1 MTIAYTTPDELL
13 PVAFEDGLFN
23 WSSGDGLSGSDT
35 LEATGGVSLVPGDGD
50 FGSCLEIVKTA
61 STQRVRC
68 MIPTELVPGRY
79 LRVRVRLKAV
89 SGTMPEA
96 RVAGTPVDSAG
107 GAISG
112 LTGIGPSKSLTE
124 YGEIVEISGIIGTGA
139 RDGVDMIW
147 GMDAKAGHFGFD
159 LTGGNGGV
167 IRIDDLIIEDA
178 TALFLPQIV
187 GAVDVR
193 DFGAIGDGVADDTE
207 AFFAADSAAEGRAV
221 YVSPGTYHLAES
233 VTLENTVR
241 IAGKITMPDEA
252 ILILQK
258 DLDLPTYADAF
269 GSEAIGLAKAFQA
282 LLNSGSHDTL
292 DLGGRSV
299 QLTEPLDMYAAV
311 PNRDTYATRRVIKN
325 GQIEASNSS
334 DWDDD
339 VLTSVATYDPAN
351 AYFLEGVENVANI
364 AVGALVEGV
373 GVGREV
379 YVRAVDVASNTV
391 RLNCPLYDAEG
402 TQNFTFRRFKY
413 LLDFSGFGNLAKF
426 GLSDIEFRCNG
437 RASGLMIPPAGIG
450 LHVRDCVFT
459 RPKNRALTSP
469 GEGCQGMMVDRC
481 QFLSD
486 ESPLT
491 VPERISIAMNAT
503 GNDVKIRDNRFVHFK
518 HSIVLAGA
526 GNMISGNH
534 WFQGDSAS
542 NGIRSAGL
550 ILSKTNCKTTITGNY
565 IDNNYI
571 LWANEHDQEP
581 EQSDEFSFG
590 GLTIN
595 GNIFTV
601 NDVSTAF
608 RFFFVRPHG
617 TGHFLNGLTM
627 GNNVFRALNG
637 NIDRVE
643 EIDTSFAMLELD
655 RSYNV
660 MVQGNVFNAVSAQIR
675 NPLVLK
681 ADQNTAAETWTVDCG
696 ENLPFKGRARSVES
710 VIAEGPL
717 KTAGGTVT
725 WATPYSETEQGSNGD
740 KVKLIWPTALKG
752 RVTLTTRVDAPL

>member
-1 MTIAYTTPDELL
+1 MTIAYMTPDELM
-13 PVAFEDGLFN
+13 PVAFSDGLFN
-23 WSSGDGLSGSDT
+23 WSSGDGLSSNDT
-35 LEATGGVSLVPGDGD
+35 LESVGGIALVPGDGD
-50 FGSCLEIVKTA
+50 FGSCLEIVKTS

-68 MIPTELVPGRY
+68 LVPTDMAAGRY
-79 LRVRVRLKAV
+79 LRIRIRVKAI
-89 SGTMPEA
+89 SGTLPEV

-107 GAISG
+107 TAIAG
-112 LTGIGPSKSLTE
+112 LTAIGPSKALSE
-124 YGEIVEISGIIGTGA
+124 YGQITEISGIVGTGS
-139 RDGVDMIW
+139 RDGVDMVW
-147 GMDAKAGHFGFD
+147 GMGAVKGHFGFD

-167 IRIDDLIIEDA
+167 VRIDDVIIEDA
-178 TALFLPQIV
+178 TALFLPQLV

-193 DFGAIGDGVADDTE
+193 DFGAVGDGTIDDTPAFLAADD
-207 AFFAADSAAEGRAV
+207 AAEGRAV
-221 YVSPGTYHLAES
+221 YVSPGTYWLGDS
-233 VTLENTVR
+233 VTIKSPVR
-241 IAGKITMPDEA
+241 IAGQITMPTDA
-252 ILILQK
+252 ILILQR

-269 GSEAIGLAKAFQA
+269 GSEAQGFAKAFQA
-282 LLNSGSHDTL
+282 LLNSGSHDSL

-299 QLTEPLDMYAAV
+299 QLTEPLDMQAAV
-311 PNRDTYATRRVIKN
+311 PNRDSYATRRVIKN
-325 GQIEASNSS
+325 GQIEAANSS
-334 DWDDD
+334 DWDDE
-339 VLTSVATYDPAN
+339 VLTSIATYDPDN
-351 AYFLEGVENVANI
+351 AYFLESVENVANI
-364 AVGALVEGV
+364 PVGALVEGV

-379 YVRAVDVASNTV
+379 YVRSVDVAANTV

-402 TQNFTFRRFKY
+402 TQNFTFRRYKY

-426 GLSDIEFRCNG
+426 SLSDIEFRCNG
-437 RASGLMIPPAGIG
+437 RASGLMIAPAGIG
-450 LHVRDCVFT
+450 LHIRDCVFT

-503 GNDVKIRDNRFVHFK
+503 GNDVKVRDNRFVHFK

-571 LWANEHDQEP
+571 LWANEHDQAP

-601 NDVSTAF
+601 NDVSSAF
-608 RFFFVRPHG
+608 RFLILRPHG
-617 TGHFLNGLTM
+617 IGHFLNGLTM

-643 EIDTSFAMLELD
+643 EIDTTFATLELD
-655 RSYNV
+655 RTYNV
-660 MVQGNVFNAVSAQIR
+660 MVQGNAFNAVTAQIR
-675 NPLVLK
+675 NPLVIK

-696 ENLPFKGRARSVES
+696 ENLPFKGRARSVEG

-717 KTAGGTVT
+717 KTSGGTVS
-725 WATPYSETEQGSNGD
+725 WATPYSQTEQGADGD
-740 KVKLIWPTALKG
+740 KIKLVWPTALKG
-752 RVTLTTRVDAPL
+752 RVTLTTRVDAPI

>member
-1 MTIAYTTPDELL
+1 MTIAYTDPDELM
-13 PVAFEDGLFN
+13 PVAFAEGLSN
-23 WSSGDGLSGSDT
+23 WSSGDGLSGSQT
-35 LEATGGVSLVPGDGD
+35 LEATGGVSLVSGDGD
-50 FGSCLEIVKTA
+50 FGACLEIVKTA

-68 MIPTELVPGRY
+68 MIPTEMVAGRY
-79 LRVRVRLKAV
+79 LRVRIRIKAI
-89 SGTMPEA
+89 SGTLPDVRA
-96 RVAGTPVDSAG
+96 AGTPIDSTG
-107 GAISG
+107 SAING
-112 LTGIGPSKSLTE
+112 LTGIGPSKSISG
-124 YGEIVEISGIIGTGA
+124 YGEIKEVSGIVGTGA
-139 RDGVDMIW
+139 RDGVDMVW
-147 GMDAKAGHFGFD
+147 GVTAEGGHFGFD

-167 IRIDDLIIEDA
+167 VRIADLIIEDV
-178 TALFLPQIV
+178 TALFLPQLV

-193 DFGAIGDGVADDTE
+193 DFGAVGDGSTD
-207 AFFAADSAAEGRAV
+207 DSAAFVAADNAAKGRAV
-221 YVSPGTYHLAES
+221 YVSPGEYFLGES
-233 VTLENTVR
+233 VTINNPVRVAGTVQ
-241 IAGKITMPDEA
+241 MPADA
-252 ILILQK
+252 VLILQR
-258 DLDLPTYADAF
+258 DLDLPTYADIF
-269 GSEAIGLAKAFQA
+269 GSESDGLARAFQA
-282 LLNSGSHDTL
+282 LLNSGTHDSL
-292 DLGGRSV
+292 DLCGRSV
-299 QLTEPLDMYAAV
+299 QLSEPLDMSAAV
-311 PNRDTYATRRVIKN
+311 PNRDSYATRRVIKN
-325 GQIEASNSS
+325 GQVEAANSS
-334 DWDDD
+334 NWEDT
-339 VLTSVATYDPAN
+339 VVTSIATFDPAN
-351 AYFLEGVENVANI
+351 PYFLEGVANVANI
-364 AVGALVEGV
+364 PVGALVEGV

-379 YVRAVDVASNTV
+379 YVRDVDVASNTV

-402 TQNFTFRRFKY
+402 TQNFTFRRYKY

-426 GLSDIEFRCNG
+426 ALSDIEFRCNG
-437 RASGLMIPPAGIG
+437 RSSGLMIAPAGIG
-450 LHVRDCVFT
+450 LHIRDCVFT

-571 LWANEHDQEP
+571 LWANEHDQAP

-601 NDVSTAF
+601 NDVSEAF
-608 RFFFVRPHG
+608 RFFILRPHG

-643 EIDTSFAMLELD
+643 EIDTTYAELLLD

-660 MVQGNVFNAVSAQIR
+660 MVQGNVFNAVTNQIR

-681 ADQNTAAETWTVDCG
+681 VDQNTAASVWTAECG
-696 ENLPFKGRARSVES
+696 EYLPFKGRARSVES
-710 VIAEGPL
+710 VIPEGPL
-717 KTAGGTVT
+717 KTSDGTVT
-725 WATPYSETEQGSNGD
+725 WAACYAEPEQGSSGD
-740 KVKLIWPTALKG
+740 RVKLYWPNALKG